1 VFVLTARADCVAS
14 AIAEFLTAQGV
25 TVNEVHCV
33 GSATGG
39 DIAKA
44 KRTVLLSI
52 IENFTKVWFY
62 DDDARNI
69 ALANDLDC
77 TAIKQ

>member
-1 VFVLTARADCVAS
+1 MFILTARANCVAS
-14 AIAEFLTAQGV
+14 AIAEFLAGQGV
-25 TVNEVHCV
+25 AVNAVHCV

-44 KRTVLLSI
+44 KRKVLLSI

-69 ALANDLDC
+69 EIANDLDL